1 MGEVRR
7 VGAWVTM
14 LRVRLASK
22 PTVTTTME
30 RRKFVIGAGAL
41 ATGSAAAV
49 GSGAFTSV
57 DASRDA
63 EVNVAADNAAY
74 LALSSDG
81 EYVEDDG
88 DEGEITIDLG
98 GPTNDSGGEGFNE
111 DAVTVVEGVFD
122 IDNQGTQDATV
133 GFGDVDDPSEDTSF
147 DIAAGED
154 GAEVTLTIQEQ
165 SVDAG
170 HGTSV
175 DAEVDTTAD
184 PGDPDPQVSIDIV
197 ANEDA

>member
-1 MGEVRR
+1 MQ
-7 VGAWVTM
+7 
-14 LRVRLASK
+14 
-22 PTVTTTME
+22 
-30 RRKFVIGAGAL
+30 RRKFLIGAAGTAIG
-41 ATGSAAAV
+41 GSALV

-74 LALSSDG
+74 LALSSDD

-88 DEGEITIDLG
+88 DTGELTINLG

-133 GFGDVDDPSEDTSF
+133 GFDDVDDPSEDTSF

-154 GAEVTLTIQEQ
+154 GAEVTLTIQDQ
-165 SVDAG
+165 SVTAG
-170 HGTSV
+170 EGTSV
-175 DAEVDTTAD
+175 TAEVDTTAN
-184 PGDPDPQVSIDIV
+184 PSDPDSEVSIDIV
-197 ANEDA
+197 ANEDPQ

>member
-1 MGEVRR
+1 MQRR
-7 VGAWVTM
+7 NF
-14 LRVRLASK
+14 L
-22 PTVTTTME
+22 
-30 RRKFVIGAGAL
+30 IGAAGTAVG
-41 ATGSAAAV
+41 GSALV

-98 GPTNDSGGEGFNE
+98 GPTNEWDGEGFNE

-122 IDNQGTQDATV
+122 IDNQGTQAATV
-133 GFGDVDDPSEDTSF
+133 GFDDVDGPSEDTSF
-147 DIAAGED
+147 EIDAGED
-154 GAEVTLTIQEQ
+154 GAEVTLTIQDQ
-165 SVDAG
+165 SVPAG
-170 HGTSV
+170 EGTSV
-175 DAEVDTTAD
+175 TAEVDTTAS
-184 PGDPDPQVSIDIV
+184 PSNPDSEVSIDIV
-197 ANEDA
+197 ANEDPQ